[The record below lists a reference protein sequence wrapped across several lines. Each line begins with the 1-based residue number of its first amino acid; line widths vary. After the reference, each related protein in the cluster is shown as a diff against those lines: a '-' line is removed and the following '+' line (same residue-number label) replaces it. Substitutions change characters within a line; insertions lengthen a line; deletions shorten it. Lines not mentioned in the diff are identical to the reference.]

1 MVRTDYNSYL
11 AHKSK
16 CENAHARGEFC
27 LTDWNKA
34 KLLLNLEQSIESM
47 ELNQEYYYL
56 NPICRA
62 IKSRGI
68 NTLNELKRDL
78 AKKYKK
84 EELQDFLL
92 TPTDIYRTGNRLR
105 HTRFY
110 KIIDHKRIMEFICSY
125 YKAPKP
131 VQLKL
136 NLATS

>member
-1 MVRTDYNSYL
+1 MRIDYNSYM
-11 AHKSK
+11 AHKNR

-34 KLLLNLEQSIESM
+34 KLLLNLEQSLASM
-47 ELNQEYYYL
+47 ELNQEYQYL
-56 NPICRA
+56 TPICVA
-62 IKSRGI
+62 LKSRGI

-78 AKKYKK
+78 SKRYKK

-92 TPTDIYRTGNRLR
+92 TPTGVYRTGNVLR

-110 KIIDHKRIMEFICSY
+110 KIIDHKGIMDFICSY

>member
-11 AHKSK
+11 AHKSRW
-16 CENAHARGEFC
+16 ENAHARGEFC

-47 ELNQEYYYL
+47 ELNQEYQYL
-56 NPICRA
+56 TPIC
-62 IKSRGI
+62 ITLKSRGI

-110 KIIDHKRIMEFICSY
+110 KIIDHKGIMDFICSY